1 MAGDPATRTP
11 PAWDASLLATLPE
24 PLFSDLQET
33 VARRKTAA
41 ALATKTAAIGDL
53 ERCGIPVVVDEP
65 GVTPP
70 APAQT
75 IAGIPIKASASSA
88 SVQRFRE
95 VERDQ
100 HDDWVR
106 SLTKEDS

>member
-1 MAGDPATRTP
+1 MAGDPASRTP

-24 PLFSDLQET
+24 PLFNELQET
-33 VARRKTAA
+33 VAQRKAA
-41 ALATKTAAIGDL
+41 AGLATRTAAIGDL
-53 ERCGIPVVVDEP
+53 ERCGIPLVVDEP

-70 APAQT
+70 APTQI

-88 SVQRFRE
+88 SVQRLRE

-100 HDDWVR
+100 HDASVR
-106 SLTKEDS
+106 CLTREDS